1 MNDSFDVAATYAR
14 LILRS
19 QLLPR
24 EELLAR
30 TGVTAQYLM
39 SADYVDWRVLA
50 TMFQNIDSTA
60 AVSAAWAAHLGG
72 QFNVSAH
79 GPLGFAALSA
89 PTLGSAFEV
98 LVELSSSRVTALS
111 VELESTRDS
120 YVMRIH
126 DVTGDDQFACVVAEI
141 VLKVAESLLAAIF
154 GYDVTENVLISLKR
168 PQPQDPGEFYSA
180 FNASLIFGASEHSIS
195 IPASWWR
202 LPSPLYDES
211 TYWANVAKCREL
223 IASREQLGSA
233 ALIVRTHLRN
243 HFDRQIAGSSEQR
256 VPPTLVEVAQAMHLT
271 RRTLIRRLAKDD
283 CSYRQIL
290 EDLRREYAQ
299 SLLGNARLTVAAV
312 GELLGYGEPANFG
325 RAFRRW
331 FGRSP
336 ASWRHESAAWPP

>member
-1 MNDSFDVAATYAR
+1 MNDSFYVAAAYAR
-14 LILRS
+14 LTLRS
-19 QLLPR
+19 QLLAR

-50 TMFQNIDSTA
+50 AMFQNIDRTET
-60 AVSAAWAAHLGG
+60 VSIAWAAHLGG

-89 PTLGSAFEV
+89 PTLGAAFEA
-98 LVELSSSRVTALS
+98 LVDLSSSRVTALN
-111 VELESTRDS
+111 VELESTRDN
-120 YVMRIH
+120 YVLRIH
-126 DVTGDDQFACVVAEI
+126 DVTGDSQFSIFVAEI

-154 GYDVTENVLISLKR
+154 GYEVTDNVMVSLKR
-168 PQPQDPGEFYSA
+168 SLPEAPGEFYSA
-180 FNASLIFGASEHSIS
+180 YSANLLFGASENSIS
-195 IPASWWR
+195 IPVSWWR

-233 ALIVRTHLRN
+233 VLVVRTHLRN
-243 HFDRQIAGSSEQR
+243 YFDRQIAGSTEQR
-256 VPPTLVEVAQAMHLT
+256 VPPTLDQIAQVMHLT
-271 RRTLIRRLAKDD
+271 RRTLIRHLAKED

-312 GELLGYGEPANFG
+312 GELLGYGEAANFG

-331 FGRSP
+331 FGQSP
-336 ASWRHESAAWPP
+336 ASWRHSGS

>member
-14 LILRS
+14 LTLRS

-30 TGVTAQYLM
+30 TGVTAQILM

-50 TMFQNIDSTA
+50 VMFQNIDAGGA
-60 AVSAAWAAHLGG
+60 ASPAWAAHLGG

-89 PTLGSAFEV
+89 PALGAAFEV
-98 LVELSSSRVTALS
+98 LVDLSSSRVTALS
-111 VELESTRDS
+111 VELESTHS
-120 YVMRIH
+120 TYTLRIH
-126 DVTGDDQFACVVAEI
+126 DVTGDDQFSLFVAEI

-154 GYDVTENVLISLKR
+154 GYAVKENVLVSLKR
-168 PQPQDPGEFYSA
+168 PLPECPDEFYSA
-180 FNASLIFGASEHSIS
+180 FNSNLLFGASENSMS

-243 HFDRQIAGSSEQR
+243 YFDRQIAGPAGQK
-256 VPPTLVEVAQAMHLT
+256 VPATLNEIAQVMHLT
-271 RRTLIRRLAKDD
+271 SRTLIRRLAKED

-290 EDLRREYAQ
+290 EELRREYAKK
-299 SLLGNARLTVAAV
+299 LLGNARLTVAAV

-331 FGRSP
+331 FGQSP
-336 ASWRHESAAWPP
+336 ASWRHSGL

>member
-1 MNDSFDVAATYAR
+1 MNESFDVAATYAR
-14 LILRS
+14 LTLRS
-19 QLLPR
+19 QLLPQ
-24 EELLAR
+24 EELLAG
-30 TGVTAQYLM
+30 TGVTPQGLM

-50 TMFQNIDSTA
+50 VMFHNIDSTEV
-60 AVSAAWAAHLGG
+60 VSTAWAAHLGG

-89 PTLGSAFEV
+89 PTLGAAFEA
-98 LVELSSSRVTALS
+98 LVDLSSSRVTALRS
-111 VELESTRDS
+111 EIDSTRDS
-120 YVMRIH
+120 YVLRLH
-126 DVTGDDQFACVVAEI
+126 DVTGDDLFASIVAEI

-154 GYDVTENVLISLKR
+154 GYEVTENVLISLKR
-168 PQPQDPGEFYSA
+168 SLPEDPNQFYSA
-180 FNASLIFGASEHSIS
+180 FNAALIFGASENSIS

-223 IASREQLGSA
+223 IASREQHGSA
-233 ALIVRTHLRN
+233 ALIVRTYLRN
-243 HFDRQIAGSSEQR
+243 YFDRQIAGSAEQG
-256 VPPTLVEVAQAMHLT
+256 VPPTLDEIGQVMHLT
-271 RRTLIRRLAKDD
+271 SRTLIRRLAKED

-290 EDLRREYAQ
+290 EGLRREYAQ

-336 ASWRHESAAWPP
+336 ANWRHSDL